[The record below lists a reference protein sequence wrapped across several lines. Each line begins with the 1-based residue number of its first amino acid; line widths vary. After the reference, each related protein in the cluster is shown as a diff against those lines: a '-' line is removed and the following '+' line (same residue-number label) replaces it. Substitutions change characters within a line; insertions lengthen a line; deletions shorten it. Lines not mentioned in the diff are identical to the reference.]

1 VGSWALISFQ
11 ATFYTRVYELTPD
24 VYAPALATILPIGG
38 IVGGVG
44 GGLLADWL
52 SKIGGR
58 AWLTAGARG
67 LLAPPR
73 ALRGSSPGSWST
85 GFAAGKGAWLAA
97 NVDALAPPQKA
108 GHVRLQPAASSS
120 ALWGFETPWC
130 RLFRRPQPLK
140 VDGHDCLAAGAGS
153 PCAACARQARRSPPR
168 RRWWLTC
175 LRRSTS
181 SRWPPSW
188 WFAPCTP
195 ARARARRAA
204 LPRGRL
210 RAGVSTGRRPRE
222 RAFSG

>member
-73 ALRGSSPGSWST
+73 ALRGGSPGSWST

-97 NVDALAPPQKA
+97 KVDALAPRR
-108 GHVRLQPAASSS
+108 RLGTCACNQPPHR
-120 ALWGFETPWC
+120 LHRGFSKPH
-130 RLFRRPQPLK
+130 
-140 VDGHDCLAAGAGS
+140 G
-153 PCAACARQARRSPPR
+153 AACSAH
-168 RRWWLTC
+168 
-175 LRRSTS
+175 
-181 SRWPPSW
+181 SR
-188 WFAPCTP
+188 
-195 ARARARRAA
+195 
-204 LPRGRL
+204 
-210 RAGVSTGRRPRE
+210 
-222 RAFSG
+222 